1 MKAQKPLNTTES
13 EKQKKPDL
21 RHGMH
26 GSLMIKGIDAG
37 QSAPTSDSDLELASP
52 DLGVPIGQV
61 THE

>member
-1 MKAQKPLNTTES
+1 MKAQKSPNTSKS

-26 GSLMIKGIDAG
+26 GSLMIKGIDAA
-37 QSAPTSDSDLELASP
+37 QSVPASHSDLELASP
-52 DLGVPIGQV
+52 DLGVPVGQV